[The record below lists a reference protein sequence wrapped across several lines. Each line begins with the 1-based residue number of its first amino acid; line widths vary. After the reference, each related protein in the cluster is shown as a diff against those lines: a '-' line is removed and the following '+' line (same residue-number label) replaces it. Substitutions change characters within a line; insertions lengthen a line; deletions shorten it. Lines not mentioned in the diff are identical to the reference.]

1 MTDQELKDLVA
12 SLAIQSAKN
21 EAFLTKKFA
30 ETDAMIDRLGEKI
43 QNLAD
48 MYGGMGNNLGE
59 EAELNFTQ
67 ILSKTPALSNVSFD
81 SVEANL
87 YKHKDHKKVEIDIF
101 MLNGNAMAIIEVKRH
116 LQSKHIKQ
124 LHEKTIPNFLAL
136 YPEYKGKKLY
146 AALATYGISRKAKP
160 FVDRLIKEYGYGLI
174 TPDSSGLDIEVDT
187 SYLRVLN

>member
-12 SLAIQSAKN
+12 SLAIQSAKTDAQIAKN

-67 ILSKTPALSNVSFD
+67 ILSKTPTLSNVSFD

-124 LHEKTIPNFLAL
+124 LHEKTIPNFLA
-136 YPEYKGKKLY
+136 
-146 AALATYGISRKAKP
+146 
-160 FVDRLIKEYGYGLI
+160 
-174 TPDSSGLDIEVDT
+174 
-187 SYLRVLN
+187 